1 MLLEW
6 NDLDGAEQHGQQAL
20 ELARQ
25 DKSVIDRFASCEVFL
40 ARLKLAQGD
49 AAGATSMLARVE
61 QSVRQ
66 HNFVHRRQEV
76 AAARLLALIQEGDLA
91 AAADLAEKHKLPL
104 SEARIHLAQGDAVS
118 ALAVLGP
125 YRQYVKAKAWADEV
139 LKVTILEAIAYHLL
153 GQNDEAVR

>member
-1 MLLEW
+1 MLYEW
-6 NDLDGAEQHGQQAL
+6 SDLDGAEQHGQQAL

-76 AAARLLALIQEGDLA
+76 AAARLDALGEQELKVLINDYVREEALHREALA
-91 AAADLAEKHKLPL
+91 AVE
-104 SEARIHLAQGDAVS
+104 R
-118 ALAVLGP
+118 ALRQLGGEGP
-125 YRQYVKAKAWADEV
+125 A
-139 LKVTILEAIAYHLL
+139 
-153 GQNDEAVR
+153 